1 MKRKKICYVVTIP
14 LTIRSFFI
22 PQLKF
27 LAEHGFDVTVICGND
42 DNLKFE
48 LGDSIKFIPLDI
60 PRGMS
65 FLGSLKTINKLMK
78 IFKIEQFDLIQYST
92 PNASL
97 YSAIAA
103 KIVGCKVRNY
113 HCMGFRYLGFN
124 GLIKSIFKM
133 TEKITCWLS
142 TDIECVSKSNLEL
155 GIKEGLFN
163 KSKAAVVFHGSTGG
177 VDLNRFD
184 FSKRQKYRDKYR
196 LNYKITTDDF
206 VYGFVGRITKDKGVN
221 ELIKAYMEVEK
232 RISNTKLVF
241 IGYFE
246 KKNNLDDDLLDYT
259 RNNNNIIFINKVDNI
274 EEYYPLFDVLVL
286 PSYREGFGNV
296 VIEAEAMGVP
306 VIVSDIPGPR
316 DAMKN
321 NFTGLLIPPKN
332 ITELSKSMIEIK
344 DIYRKKEYIKNC
356 YEFVKKRFDNNQ
368 LCKEILDRKISLL
381 KEEKSKWNL

>member
-1 MKRKKICYVVTIP
+1 MQRKKICYVVTIP

-27 LAEHGFDVTVICGND
+27 LAKNGFDVTVICGSD
-42 DNLKFE
+42 DNLRFE
-48 LGDSIKFIPLDI
+48 LGNDIKFIPLDI

-65 FLGSLKTINKLMK
+65 FFGSLKTINKLIK
-78 IFKIEQFDLIQYST
+78 IFEKEQFDLIQYST

-97 YSAIAA
+97 YSAIAS

-124 GLIKSIFKM
+124 GLIKSIFKII
-133 TEKITCWLS
+133 EKITCCFS

-163 KSKAAVVFHGSTGG
+163 ESKATVVFHGSTGG

-184 FSKRQKYRDKYR
+184 FSKRQIYRDKYR
-196 LNYKITTDDF
+196 LNYKITANTF
-206 VYGFVGRITKDKGVN
+206 VYGFVGRITKDKGIN
-221 ELIKAYMEVEK
+221 ELIEAYREVEK
-232 RISNTKLVF
+232 RVSDTKLVF
-241 IGYFE
+241 IGQFE
-246 KKNNLDDDLLDYT
+246 KNHNLDEALLDYIKKSE
-259 RNNNNIIFINKVDNI
+259 NIIFIDKVENI

-296 VIEAEAMGVP
+296 VIEAEAMRVP

-316 DAMKN
+316 DAMKGN
-321 NFTGLLIPPKN
+321 VTGLLTPVKN
-332 ITELSKSMIEIK
+332 VEKLYQTMIEIK
-344 DIYRKKEYIKNC
+344 ETYNEKQYTQNCYDFVKNNFDSDSLCIEILNRKK
-356 YEFVKKRFDNNQ
+356 F
-368 LCKEILDRKISLL
+368 LL
-381 KEEKSKWNL
+381 EDYN

>member
-1 MKRKKICYVVTIP
+1 MSLKKICYVVTVP
-14 LTIRSFFI
+14 VTIRAFFI
-22 PQLKF
+22 PQLRY
-27 LAEHGFDVTVICGND
+27 LAQNGFDVTVICSSD
-42 DNLKFE
+42 KTLAYE
-48 LGDSIKFIPLDI
+48 LGDEITYIPLDI

-65 FLGSLKTINKLMK
+65 FFGSLKTINNLIR
-78 IFKIEQFDLIQYST
+78 IFRKENFDLIQYST

-97 YSAIAA
+97 YSSLAA
-103 KIVGCKVRNY
+103 TVVGCKVKNY
-113 HCMGFRYLGFN
+113 HCMGFRYLGFS
-124 GLIKSIFKM
+124 GASRSIFKFI
-133 TEKITCWLS
+133 EKITCIFS
-142 TDIECVSKSNLEL
+142 TDIECVSNSNLNL

-163 KSKAAVVFHGSTGG
+163 ERKATVVFHGSTGG

-184 FSKRQKYRDKYR
+184 TSKRQIYRNKHR
-196 LNYKITTDDF
+196 QHYKISNNTF
-206 VYGFVGRITKDKGVN
+206 VYGFVGRITKDKGIN
-221 ELIKAYMEVEK
+221 ELIKAYSEVEK
-232 RISNTKLVF
+232 RVSDTKLVF

-246 KKNNLDDDLLDYT
+246 NKNNLDEDLLDYT
-259 RNNNNIIFINKVDNI
+259 KKNNNIIFINKVDNI

-321 NFTGLLIPPKN
+321 NVTGLLIPPKN

-344 DIYRKKEYIKNC
+344 DMYRKKDYIKNC